1 MYTELVHGVDLSW
14 TAADTST
21 RRVDNSSNKSKK
33 LVSIMFILAI
43 VPLSVIVCFVL
54 HNCVHLCSR
63 SAKDQNDNDEE
74 TRRNTLAVNMCCLQ

>member
-1 MYTELVHGVDLSW
+1 MYTELAHGVDLSW

-21 RRVDNSSNKSKK
+21 RQVDNSSNKSKK

-54 HNCVHLCSR
+54 HNCAHLCSR

-74 TRRNTLAVNMCCLQ
+74 TPLL